1 MRERILGVSS
11 RGLLGLASGRL
22 PVRYLDLNCD
32 LGESFG
38 PYRLGE
44 DEAVLG
50 YVTSANVAC
59 GMHAGDPLVMRRTV
73 QLCLER
79 GVAVGAH
86 PGYPDLWGFGRRPL
100 PLTPEEVYAFVVAQV
115 GALEAVARAEGARLQ
130 HVKPHGA
137 LYNVAARD
145 EAVAAA
151 VAEAVRRAWPDAL
164 LVVLSGSVSERVAR
178 AAGLRVAREAFCDR
192 GYRTDGSLVPRD
204 QPGAVLT
211 EPFEVASRAVRIAH
225 GEPIETVDGGQVVV
239 EADTLCIHG
248 DTPGAAALA
257 AAVRAALEEAHV
269 RVQPMGTWL

>member
-1 MRERILGVSS
+1 M
-11 RGLLGLASGRL
+11 
-22 PVRYLDLNCD
+22 RYLDLNCD

-38 PYRLGE
+38 PYRMGD
-44 DEAVLG
+44 DEAVLA

-59 GMHAGDPLVMRRTV
+59 GMHAGDPVVMRRTV
-73 QLCLER
+73 QLCRSR

-100 PLTPEEVYAFVVAQV
+100 PLTPEEVYAFLLAQV
-115 GALEAVARAEGARLQ
+115 GALEAVARAEGVTLQ

-137 LYNVAARD
+137 LYNQAARD
-145 EAVAAA
+145 EALAAA
-151 VAEAVRRAWPDAL
+151 IADAVRRAWPDAI
-164 LVVLSGSVSERVAR
+164 LVVLSGSASERAAR

-192 GYRTDGSLVPRD
+192 GYRSDGTLLPRD

-211 EPFEVASRAVRIAH
+211 EPFEVASRAVRIAY
-225 GEPIETVDGGQVVV
+225 GEPIDAADGGQVVV

-248 DTPGAAALA
+248 DTPGAAELA

-269 RVQPMGTWL
+269 RVQPMGAWL